1 MALTTRPG
9 SPSKGTASVQYPLL
23 PPPSRSTADQ
33 PEDNTSA
40 TDDKVLTLRSQ
51 ITALQQVQVEQA
63 LKAQQTEASLND
75 IKMLLVQINEQD
87 QSWGRS

>member
-1 MALTTRPG
+1 MAPTTQPG
-9 SPSKGTASVQYPLL
+9 SPSKGTASVQYP
-23 PPPSRSTADQ
+23 PPSHSTADQ

-40 TDDKVLTLRSQ
+40 TDDEVLTLRSQ

-75 IKMLLVQINEQD
+75 IKMLLVQINERD
-87 QSWGRS
+87 QS